1 MSSVYGLCNALAGRA
16 GMHLRVLT
24 TDTAGLKLSE
34 SVPVTNFPMIYPPGY
49 EVFFCHRQWAA
60 SFSTDL
66 LLRLWPMIRW
76 ADVVHLTAVYSPPT
90 IPTLLICRLLNKP
103 VVWSP
108 RGALQRWEKTRKPLV
123 KKVWERICNA
133 LICRTRCIL
142 HVTSDKETR
151 ESFSRISNSEPAV
164 IPNGVDVPE
173 LPNREWQPAG
183 TLRLL
188 YLGRLHPIK
197 GIENLLRAVTL
208 LNDRS
213 VSLSVYGSGED
224 RYVESLKTLAG
235 VLRLK
240 DSVVFQGH
248 VIGAQ
253 KLQAF
258 IQADVCVLP
267 SFSENFGMVVAES
280 LAHGVPVIASTKTP
294 WQDLEKNRCGMWVD
308 NSPATLAQS
317 IEGIRNEP
325 LAEMGRRGRAWMGKE
340 FSWESAALSMSSL
353 YQQLIATSEPCENI

>member
-151 ESFSRISNSEPAV
+151 ESFSRISN
-164 IPNGVDVPE
+164 
-173 LPNREWQPAG
+173 
-183 TLRLL
+183 
-188 YLGRLHPIK
+188 
-197 GIENLLRAVTL
+197 
-208 LNDRS
+208 
-213 VSLSVYGSGED
+213 
-224 RYVESLKTLAG
+224 
-235 VLRLK
+235 
-240 DSVVFQGH
+240 
-248 VIGAQ
+248 
-253 KLQAF
+253 
-258 IQADVCVLP
+258 
-267 SFSENFGMVVAES
+267 
-280 LAHGVPVIASTKTP
+280 
-294 WQDLEKNRCGMWVD
+294 
-308 NSPATLAQS
+308 
-317 IEGIRNEP
+317 
-325 LAEMGRRGRAWMGKE
+325 RRGRPRIT
-340 FSWESAALSMSSL
+340 ESRMAACGHIAPPLSRTAPSDKRNRELTEGCDAS
-353 YQQLIATSEPCENI
+353 Q

>member
-1 MSSVYGLCNALAGRA
+1 
-16 GMHLRVLT
+16 
-24 TDTAGLKLSE
+24 
-34 SVPVTNFPMIYPPGY
+34 
-49 EVFFCHRQWAA
+49 
-60 SFSTDL
+60 
-66 LLRLWPMIRW
+66 
-76 ADVVHLTAVYSPPT
+76 
-90 IPTLLICRLLNKP
+90 
-103 VVWSP
+103 
-108 RGALQRWEKTRKPLV
+108 
-123 KKVWERICNA
+123 
-133 LICRTRCIL
+133 
-142 HVTSDKETR
+142 
-151 ESFSRISNSEPAV
+151 
-164 IPNGVDVPE
+164 
-173 LPNREWQPAG
+173 
-183 TLRLL
+183 LRLL